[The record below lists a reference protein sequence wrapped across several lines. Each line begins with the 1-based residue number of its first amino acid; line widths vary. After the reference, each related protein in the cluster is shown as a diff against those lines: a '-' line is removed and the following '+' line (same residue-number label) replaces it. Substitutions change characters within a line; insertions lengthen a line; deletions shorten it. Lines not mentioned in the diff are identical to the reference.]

1 MSPIDRRAFST
12 TLAAS
17 LSAAWSAVAHGA
29 EGPPSGAPAPAGG
42 LTDVKGL
49 SVGHFTDSRRPTG
62 CTVVLAE
69 AGAVCGV
76 DVRGGAP
83 GTRETDLLDPVNT
96 VEQVHAIVL
105 SGGSA
110 FGLDTATGVMR
121 YLEEK
126 GVGVPWGSAK
136 IPIVPAAILFD
147 LGIGDWKIRPDA
159 SAGYSAARAATS
171 GPIAEGCVGAGAGAA
186 CGFLHGMSRAMK
198 SGLGTA
204 SARLPG
210 GGVVAA
216 LVAANPFGDIVDP
229 ASARLLAGLRTEDG
243 KALRGTV
250 AALLAGESRGKARSG
265 ESTAIGIVA
274 TDVAL
279 TKSEARRV
287 AEMAHDGL
295 SRSIR
300 PVHTPVDG
308 DTLFAL
314 STGAVKLASPSLVVG
329 VLAAE
334 VVARAVVRAALTATG
349 LPGLPSATDL
359 AKG

>member
-1 MSPIDRRAFST
+1 MREIDRRSFS
-12 TLAAS
+12 AALGAA
-17 LSAAWSAVAHGA
+17 LSAAWPAAARETGA
-29 EGPPSGAPAPAGG
+29 GAPPAAGG
-42 LTDVKGL
+42 LTDVAGL
-49 SVGHFTDSRRPTG
+49 RVGHFTDSRRPTG

-229 ASARLLAGLRTEDG
+229 GTARQLAGLRTEDG

-250 AALLAGESRGKARSG
+250 EALLAGESRDKARSG